1 MTAAP
6 SDPQAVQRL
15 ALARQIAEGSQLLGA
30 EGVFWRLCG
39 LYAPVQ
45 LGAFAADEARRGTGG
60 EQMME
65 GASVHIAR
73 QITALAHQTDLPQEV
88 GLLLLEAIGRQVMME
103 LAPPPVRLPG
113 LHYPMGG
120 RPE

>member
-6 SDPQAVQRL
+6 SDPHAAQRL

-39 LYAPVQ
+39 VYAPVG
-45 LGAFAADEARRGTGG
+45 LGAFAAEEARRGTGG
-60 EQMME
+60 DAVME

-73 QITALAHQTDLPQEV
+73 QIIALADQTDMPQEV
-88 GLLLLEAIGRQVMME
+88 GMMLLEAIGRQVMAE

-120 RPE
+120 SPT

>member
-6 SDPQAVQRL
+6 SDPHAAQRL

-39 LYAPVQ
+39 VYAPVQ
-45 LGAFAADEARRGTGG
+45 LGAFAAEEARRGTGG
-60 EQMME
+60 DAVME

-73 QITALAHQTDLPQEV
+73 QIATLANQTDMPQEV
-88 GLLLLEAIGRQVMME
+88 GMMLLEAIGRQVMAE

-120 RPE
+120 SST